1 MTEQSLYERIGGVN
15 AISMVVDRF
24 SDEVVKNP
32 KLNVNPA
39 LKKWNQS
46 GKLPGLKFMRTLWI
60 CQAAGGPF
68 QYTGKDM
75 HEAHKDLH
83 ITSEEFDEVGAEIAR
98 ALDDFNV
105 PEREKQEVL
114 AAVQIGTLLGELSAA
129 LIGAGLLSVMLFSLL
144 ALMLLGDREQS
155 EKERSTSVARSPNEH
170 TSKEA
175 TNLTDVSFVPRP
187 SSSLAMPPCGPV
199 LPSWLF

>member
-15 AISMVVDRF
+15 AISMVVERF

-39 LKKWNQS
+39 LKKWNQM
-46 GKLPGLKFMRTLWI
+46 GKLPGLKFMRTLWV
-60 CQAAGGPF
+60 CHAAGGPF

-83 ITSEEFDEVGAEIAR
+83 ITSEEFDEVGVEIAK
-98 ALDDFNV
+98 ALDHFNV

-114 AAVQIGTLLGELSAA
+114 AAI
-129 LIGAGLLSVMLFSLL
+129 
-144 ALMLLGDREQS
+144 
-155 EKERSTSVARSPNEH
+155 VARKNEV
-170 TSKEA
+170 
-175 TNLTDVSFVPRP
+175 VS
-187 SSSLAMPPCGPV
+187 G
-199 LPSWLF
+199 

>member
-1 MTEQSLYERIGGVN
+1 MTEQSLYDRIGGVN

-46 GKLPGLKFMRTLWI
+46 GKLPGLKFMRTLWL
-60 CQAAGGPF
+60 CQVAGGPF
-68 QYTGKDM
+68 QYTGKDL
-75 HEAHKDLH
+75 HEAHKHLH

-98 ALDDFNV
+98 ALDYFHV

-114 AAVQIGTLLGELSAA
+114 AAI
-129 LIGAGLLSVMLFSLL
+129 
-144 ALMLLGDREQS
+144 
-155 EKERSTSVARSPNEH
+155 VANKPEVVN
-170 TSKEA
+170 
-175 TNLTDVSFVPRP
+175 
-187 SSSLAMPPCGPV
+187 G
-199 LPSWLF
+199 